1 MVDPKG
7 TKLIPMVVGAGVN
20 VKNAVNVVMED
31 LTKEDHKKIEQE
43 LQEEMAE
50 MRERKLVCHTG
61 KPDFYAKT
69 KYSSYV
75 CPGSIVPYIRIKSA
89 HR

>member
-20 VKNAVNVVMED
+20 VKNTINVVMED

-50 MRERKLVCHTG
+50 MRERKLVCVTLANPIFMPKPSTHRMYAQDQLFHTYG
-61 KPDFYAKT
+61 
-69 KYSSYV
+69 
-75 CPGSIVPYIRIKSA
+75 
-89 HR
+89 